1 MAFCTF
7 KIQELKYL
15 VPSSNG
21 LFAYQCPLMKHALQ
35 LAITTNVQWS
45 NPVMMTWSHGNAIL
59 IPVLYWRKSATRCL
73 TVHHW
78 RSHGIAVHHWLPRS
92 GPVMQSFDVTFVIS
106 LNKLVGWWT
115 RDLIYWLQVTPR
127 AILLRYALMCCCSHV
142 NTVYKKWLDSLML
155 WWGHYIITI
164 YLISNLK
171 IRGCDWN
178 PVTPTDN
185 LKPLICVLAFMTTLV
200 W

>member
-1 MAFCTF
+1 MGTLF
-7 KIQELKYL
+7 
-15 VPSSNG
+15 SSLSFIKG
-21 LFAYQCPLMKHALQ
+21 
-35 LAITTNVQWS
+35 
-45 NPVMMTWSHGNAIL
+45 
-59 IPVLYWRKSATRCL
+59 KSPTRCL

-78 RSHGIAVHHWLPRS
+78 SSHGIAVHHWLPRS

-106 LNKLVGWWT
+106 LNKLVGWET
-115 RDLIYWLQVTPR
+115 LDLIYWLQVTPR
-127 AILLRYALMCCCSHV
+127 AILLRHALMCCCSHV
-142 NTVYKKWLDSLML
+142 NTADNKWVDSLML

-164 YLISNLK
+164 YLISNLT

-185 LKPLICVLAFMTTLV
+185 LKPLICVLVFMTTLA